1 MLTMNDWVAA
11 FLLLSG
17 ACFCLVAAIGL
28 IRFGDL
34 FLRIHAATKA
44 GAFGGSL
51 VALACG
57 FHFGTLSGWLHTVL
71 IIAFFYVT
79 APVAAHMLGR
89 QEFLR
94 MKRQNAAENVR
105 DERKND

>member
-1 MLTMNDWVAA
+1 MNDWVAA

-94 MKRQNAAENVR
+94 IKRQNAVENVR